1 MATHTDLPGAE
12 QLALTG
18 NTAQECRAV
27 AQAVHR
33 AAKNADDERDL
44 LETLGLIPVPP
55 HPQTGKKKRTTRP
68 TTTTSD
74 APINTSQEAN
84 P

>member
-18 NTAQECRAV
+18 NTPEECRAV

-33 AAKNADDERDL
+33 AAVDADDERDL

-55 HPQTGKKKRTTRP
+55 HPQTGKKKRATRP
-68 TTTTSD
+68 AITTSD
-74 APINTSQEAN
+74 APINTSQEVTR
-84 P
+84 

>member
-1 MATHTDLPGAE
+1 MATHADLPGGA

-18 NTAQECRAV
+18 NTPEECQAV

-33 AAKNADDERDL
+33 AARDADDERDL
-44 LETLGLIPVPP
+44 LEVLGLIHVPP
-55 HPQTGKKKRTTRP
+55 HPLTGKKKRTPRP
-68 TTTTSD
+68 TTTTVD
-74 APINTSQEAN
+74 APINTRQEVN